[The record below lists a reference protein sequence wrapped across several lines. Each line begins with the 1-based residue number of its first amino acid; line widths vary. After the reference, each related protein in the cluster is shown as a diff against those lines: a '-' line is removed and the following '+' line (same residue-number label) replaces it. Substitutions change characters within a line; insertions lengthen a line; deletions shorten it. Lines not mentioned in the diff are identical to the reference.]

1 MIAART
7 PMAQAFRDVASQY
20 SQREAL
26 VCGDFRAT
34 YGQLWERVTA
44 LAYGLHELGLSKG
57 DKVATILLP
66 SPEFVTLFFAVAE
79 LGVVIVPVNP
89 QLRPRQLRHILQ
101 DAEPVAVVISRQ
113 ATEDAQA
120 MEEVLEELAGLR
132 HVIKVGETS
141 EVSETSE
148 VWYLLQELMAVVPSP
163 SFSLPDVSPD
173 DLLAILYTSGTT
185 GLPKGTMHSQWG
197 LVAPVVASI
206 KLRRAWLERP
216 SLKTMG
222 RMAKAL
228 VRYRQRLLRAAG
240 RPQVIL
246 STVGCHTIT
255 GLEAML
261 QALLMGDKLVLMPH
275 FDPVEALQL
284 VERERVSILIGVPMA
299 YSMMLAVQ
307 DFDSYDLSSLLICGT
322 GGAPCAPELARE
334 MQERFG
340 CAVHIGFGTTE
351 LAGGIAA
358 TSLDDSE
365 TLQAETVGQAMPGME
380 IKIVDEQRRELP
392 PGQVGELACR
402 GENVMLGYY
411 RAPEKTAEVV
421 DEEGWYYTGDLAM
434 VDERGY
440 LRILGRKDDVIIRGG
455 VNIYPAEIERYLE
468 AHPKIREAAVVGVPA
483 PIGGERTW
491 AFIILEAGAEM
502 TAKDVLR
509 YCRAELEA
517 HKVPDQ
523 VRFVAD
529 FPRAASGKPQKFI
542 LRDMALQEKPSTL
555 PQVQNLR
562 EGR

>member
-1 MIAART
+1 
-7 PMAQAFRDVASQY
+7 MAQAFRNVASQH

-34 YGQLWERVTA
+34 YGQLGEKALA
-44 LAYGLHELGLSKG
+44 LAYGLHELGIGKG
-57 DKVATILLP
+57 DKVAAILPP
-66 SPEFVTLFFAVAE
+66 SPEFVILFFALAQ
-79 LGVVIVPVNP
+79 LGAIIVPLNP

-101 DAEPVAVVISRQ
+101 DAEPAAVVVGRQFAPSPALPQLWGREIEAAGLHHVISV
-113 ATEDAQA
+113 DD
-120 MEEVLEELAGLR
+120 EEVGSLKFEVGGWKLE
-132 HVIKVGETS
+132 
-141 EVSETSE
+141 
-148 VWYLLQELMAVVPSP
+148 AVPPP
-163 SFSLPDVSPD
+163 SFSLPTPSPD

-197 LVAPVVASI
+197 LVAPVVASL
-206 KLRRAWLERP
+206 KLRQAWLERP

-228 VRYRQRLLRAAG
+228 VWYRQRLLRAAG

-261 QALLMGDKLVLMPH
+261 QALLMGDKLVLMPR

-284 VERERVSILIGVPMA
+284 VERERVTILIGVPMA
-299 YSMMLAVQ
+299 YAMMLAVQ
-307 DFDSYDLSSLLICGT
+307 DFDRYDLSSLLICGT
-322 GGAPCAPELARE
+322 GGAPCAPKLARE
-334 MQERFG
+334 IQERFG

-358 TSLDDSE
+358 TSLDDSG
-365 TLQAETVGQAMPGME
+365 TVQAETVGQAMPGME

-421 DEEGWYYTGDLAM
+421 DEEGWYYTGDLAL

-440 LRILGRKDDVIIRGG
+440 LRIVGRKDDVIIRAG

-468 AHPKIREAAVVGVPA
+468 AHEKVKEAAVVGVPA

-491 AFIILEAGAEM
+491 AFIILEEGAEM
-502 TAKDVLR
+502 TAREVLR
-509 YCRAELEA
+509 YCRAELVA
-517 HKVPDQ
+517 HKIPDQ

-542 LRDMALQEKPSTL
+542 LRDMALQEASKK
-555 PQVQNLR
+555 
-562 EGR
+562 

>member
-1 MIAART
+1 
-7 PMAQAFRDVASQY
+7 
-20 SQREAL
+20 
-26 VCGDFRAT
+26 
-34 YGQLWERVTA
+34 
-44 LAYGLHELGLSKG
+44 
-57 DKVATILLP
+57 
-66 SPEFVTLFFAVAE
+66 
-79 LGVVIVPVNP
+79 
-89 QLRPRQLRHILQ
+89 
-101 DAEPVAVVISRQ
+101 
-113 ATEDAQA
+113 
-120 MEEVLEELAGLR
+120 
-132 HVIKVGETS
+132 
-141 EVSETSE
+141 
-148 VWYLLQELMAVVPSP
+148 
-163 SFSLPDVSPD
+163 
-173 DLLAILYTSGTT
+173 
-185 GLPKGTMHSQWG
+185 MHSQWG
-197 LVAPVVASI
+197 LVAPVVASL

-261 QALLMGDKLVLMPH
+261 QALLMGDKLVLMPR
-275 FDPVEALQL
+275 FDPLEAVQL
-284 VERERVSILIGVPMA
+284 VEREAITILIGVPMA

-307 DFDSYDLSSLLICGT
+307 DLDRYDLSSLLICGT
-322 GGAPCAPELARE
+322 GGAPCPPELARE

-358 TSLDDSE
+358 TSLDDSG

-380 IKIVDEQRRELP
+380 IKIVDKQRRELP
-392 PGQVGELACR
+392 PGQLGELACR

-411 RAPEKTAEVV
+411 RAPERTAEVV
-421 DEEGWYYTGDLAM
+421 DEEGWYYTGDLAL

-440 LRILGRKDDVIIRGG
+440 LHIVGRKDDVIIRAG

-468 AHPKIREAAVVGVPA
+468 AHERIKEAAVVGVPA

-491 AFIILEAGAEM
+491 AFIILEEGAEM
-502 TAKDVLR
+502 TAKEVLR

-542 LRDMALQEKPSTL
+542 LREMALQEVNRK
-555 PQVQNLR
+555 
-562 EGR
+562 

>member
-1 MIAART
+1 MIEART
-7 PMAQAFRDVASQY
+7 PMAQAFRDVASRH
-20 SQREAL
+20 SQQEAL
-26 VCGDFRAT
+26 VCGDLRAT
-34 YGQLWERVTA
+34 YGQLRERVTG
-44 LAYGLHELGLSKG
+44 LACGLHELGIGKG
-57 DKVATILLP
+57 DKVAAILPP
-66 SPEFVTLFFAVAE
+66 SPEFVILFFAVAE
-79 LGVVIVPVNP
+79 LGAVIVPINP
-89 QLRPRQLRHILQ
+89 QLRPHQLRHILQ
-101 DAEPVAVVISRQ
+101 DAEPSAAVISTQ
-113 ATEDAQA
+113 AAEDAQV
-120 MEEVLEELAGLR
+120 MDGILKELAGLR
-132 HVIKVGETS
+132 HVISVNGEKTGGL
-141 EVSETSE
+141 VD
-148 VWYLLQELMAVVPSP
+148 WYIGKLVESSQSTN
-163 SFSLPDVSPD
+163 LPIFQSTSPD
-173 DLLAILYTSGTT
+173 DLLALLYTSGTT

-197 LVAPVVASI
+197 LVAPVAASL
-206 KLRRAWLERP
+206 KLRQAWLERP

-261 QALLMGDKLVLMPH
+261 QALLMGDKLVLMPR

-284 VERERVSILIGVPMA
+284 VDRERVTILIGVPMA

-307 DFDSYDLSSLLICGT
+307 DFDRYDLSSLLICGT
-322 GGAPCAPELARE
+322 GGAPCSPELARE

-358 TSLDDSE
+358 TSLDDSG
-365 TLQAETVGQAMPGME
+365 TVQAETVGQAMPGME
-380 IKIVDEQRRELP
+380 IRIVDEQRRELP

-421 DEEGWYYTGDLAM
+421 DEEGWYYTGDLAL

-440 LRILGRKDDVIIRGG
+440 LRIVGRKDDVIIRAG
-455 VNIYPAEIERYLE
+455 VNIHPAEIERYLE
-468 AHPKIREAAVVGVPA
+468 AHERIKEAAVVGVPA

-491 AFIILEAGAEM
+491 AFIILEEGTEI
-502 TAKDVLR
+502 TAKEVLR

-529 FPRAASGKPQKFI
+529 FPRAASGKPQKFL
-542 LRDMALQEKPSTL
+542 LREIALQEVNRK
-555 PQVQNLR
+555 
-562 EGR
+562 

>member
-7 PMAQAFRDVASQY
+7 PMAQAFRDVANQHY
-20 SQREAL
+20 QREAL
-26 VCGDFRAT
+26 VCGNFRAT
-34 YGQLWERVTA
+34 YGQLRERVRA
-44 LAYGLHELGLSKG
+44 LAYGLHELGIGKG
-57 DKVATILLP
+57 DKVAAILPP
-66 SPEFVTLFFAVAE
+66 SPEFVILFFAVAE
-79 LGVVIVPVNP
+79 LSAVIVPVNP
-89 QLRPRQLRHILQ
+89 QLRPRQVQPILQ
-101 DAEPVAVVISRQ
+101 EAEPVAVVVARQ
-113 ATEDAQA
+113 FTPSPALPQPWGREIKVASLRHLITVDD
-120 MEEVLEELAGLR
+120 EELGSLR
-132 HVIKVGETS
+132 FEVGGWKLE
-141 EVSETSE
+141 
-148 VWYLLQELMAVVPSP
+148 AVPPP
-163 SFSLPDVSPD
+163 SFSLPAPSPD
-173 DLLAILYTSGTT
+173 DLLTILYTSGTT

-197 LVAPVVASI
+197 LVAPVVASL
-206 KLRRAWLERP
+206 KLRQAWLERP
-216 SLKTMG
+216 SLKTIG

-228 VRYRQRLLRAAG
+228 MRYRERLLRAAG
-240 RPQVIL
+240 RPQVML
-246 STVGCHTIT
+246 TTVGCHTIT

-261 QALLMGDKLVLMPH
+261 QALLMGDKLVLMPR

-284 VERERVSILIGVPMA
+284 VERERVTILIGVPMA
-299 YSMMLAVQ
+299 YAMMLAVQ
-307 DFDSYDLSSLLICGT
+307 DFDRYDLSSLLICGT
-322 GGAPCAPELARE
+322 GGAPCSPELARQ

-358 TSLDDSE
+358 TSLEDSE
-365 TLQAETVGQAMPGME
+365 ELQAETVGRPMPGME

-421 DEEGWYYTGDLAM
+421 DEEGWYYTGDLAVM
-434 VDERGY
+434 DERGY
-440 LRILGRKDDVIIRGG
+440 LRIIGRKDDVIIRAG

-468 AHPKIREAAVVGVPA
+468 AHEKIKEAAVVGVPA

-491 AFIILEAGAEM
+491 AFIILKEGAEM
-502 TAKDVLR
+502 TAKEVLR

-542 LRDMALQEKPSTL
+542 LRDMALQERLSTL
-555 PQVQNLR
+555 PNLR

>member
-7 PMAQAFRDVASQY
+7 PMAQAFRDVANQHY
-20 SQREAL
+20 QREAL
-26 VCGDFRAT
+26 VCGNFRAT
-34 YGQLWERVTA
+34 YGQLRERVRA
-44 LAYGLHELGLSKG
+44 LAYGLHELGIGKG
-57 DKVATILLP
+57 DKVAAILPP
-66 SPEFVTLFFAVAE
+66 SPEFVILFFAVAE
-79 LGVVIVPVNP
+79 LSAVIVPVNP
-89 QLRPRQLRHILQ
+89 QLRPRQVQPILQ
-101 DAEPVAVVISRQ
+101 EAEPVAVVVARQ
-113 ATEDAQA
+113 FTPSPALPQPWGREIKVASLRHLITVDD
-120 MEEVLEELAGLR
+120 EELGSLR
-132 HVIKVGETS
+132 FEVGGWKLE
-141 EVSETSE
+141 
-148 VWYLLQELMAVVPSP
+148 AVPPP
-163 SFSLPDVSPD
+163 SFSLPAPSPD
-173 DLLAILYTSGTT
+173 DLLTILYTSGTT

-197 LVAPVVASI
+197 LVAPVVASL
-206 KLRRAWLERP
+206 KLRQAWLERP
-216 SLKTMG
+216 SLKTIG

-228 VRYRQRLLRAAG
+228 IRYRERLLRAAG
-240 RPQVIL
+240 RPQVML
-246 STVGCHTIT
+246 TTVGCHTIT

-261 QALLMGDKLVLMPH
+261 QALLMGDKLVLMPR

-284 VERERVSILIGVPMA
+284 VERERVTILIGVPMA
-299 YSMMLAVQ
+299 YAMMLAVQ
-307 DFDSYDLSSLLICGT
+307 DFDRYDLSSLLICGT
-322 GGAPCAPELARE
+322 GGAPCSPELARQ

-358 TSLDDSE
+358 TSLEDSE
-365 TLQAETVGQAMPGME
+365 ELQAETVGRPMPGME

-421 DEEGWYYTGDLAM
+421 DEEGWYYTGDLAVM
-434 VDERGY
+434 DERGY
-440 LRILGRKDDVIIRGG
+440 LRIIGRKDDVIIRAG

-468 AHPKIREAAVVGVPA
+468 AHEKIKEAAVVGVPA

-491 AFIILEAGAEM
+491 AFIILKEGAEM
-502 TAKDVLR
+502 TAKEVLR

-542 LRDMALQEKPSTL
+542 LRDMALQERLSTL
-555 PQVQNLR
+555 PNLR

>member
-1 MIAART
+1 
-7 PMAQAFRDVASQY
+7 MAQAFRDVASRHP
-20 SQREAL
+20 QREAL
-26 VCGDFRAT
+26 VCGDTRAT
-34 YGQLWERVTA
+34 YGQLREKATT
-44 LAYGLHELGLSKG
+44 LAYRLHELGIGKG
-57 DKVATILLP
+57 DKVAAILLP
-66 SPEFVTLFFAVAE
+66 SPEFVILFFAVAE
-79 LGVVIVPVNP
+79 LSAVIVPINP

-101 DAEPVAVVISRQ
+101 DAEPVAAVISRQ
-113 ATEDAQA
+113 FAPSPALPQLWGREI
-120 MEEVLEELAGLR
+120 EVAGLR
-132 HVIKVGETS
+132 HVISVDDEEVGS
-141 EVSETSE
+141 WKFEVGGWKLE
-148 VWYLLQELMAVVPSP
+148 AVPPP
-163 SFSLPDVSPD
+163 SFSLPTPSPD
-173 DLLAILYTSGTT
+173 DLLALLYTSGTT

-197 LVAPVVASI
+197 LVAPVVASL
-206 KLRRAWLERP
+206 KLRQAWLERP

-261 QALLMGDKLVLMPH
+261 QALLMGDKLVLMPR

-284 VERERVSILIGVPMA
+284 VDRERVTILIGVPMA

-307 DFDSYDLSSLLICGT
+307 VFDRYDLSSLLICGT
-322 GGAPCAPELARE
+322 GGAPCSPELARK

-351 LAGGIAA
+351 LAGGVAA
-358 TSLDDSE
+358 TSLDDSG

-380 IKIVDEQRRELP
+380 IKIVDKQRQELP
-392 PGQVGELACR
+392 PGQMGELACR

-440 LRILGRKDDVIIRGG
+440 LRIVGRKDDVIIRAG
-455 VNIYPAEIERYLE
+455 VNIYPAEIEHYLE
-468 AHPKIREAAVVGVPA
+468 THEKIKEAAVVGVPA

-491 AFIILEAGAEM
+491 AFIILEQGAEM
-502 TAKDVLR
+502 TAKEVLR

-542 LRDMALQEKPSTL
+542 LRDMASSLGK
-555 PQVQNLR
+555 
-562 EGR
+562 G